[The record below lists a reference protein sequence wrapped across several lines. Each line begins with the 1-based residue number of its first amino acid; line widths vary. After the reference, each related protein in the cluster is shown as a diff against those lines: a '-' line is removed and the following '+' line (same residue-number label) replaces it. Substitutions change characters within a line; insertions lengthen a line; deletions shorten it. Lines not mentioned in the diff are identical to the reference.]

1 MGLKA
6 CKFGGTS
13 LADANGVRRVAEIVA
28 REPARRYVVVS
39 APGKREP
46 SDHKVT
52 DLLLA
57 SHSLARQGLD
67 FTQPLGMVRDRFR
80 SLAADLG
87 VRLDVRP
94 LLDELEAQVRT
105 EGNRDLIASRG
116 EYLCARI
123 VADFLGARFVDAR
136 RAIGVARGRSQV
148 TPDTYPRL
156 RMLLEGEGPVV
167 VPGFYGSD
175 THGDIVTF
183 PRGGSDITGSVVAR
197 AVGAEVYENW
207 TDVPGLLMTDPA
219 VVPEAQP
226 ILEVTYRELRELSY
240 MGAKVL
246 HEEATFPVRE
256 AGIPIHIRSTW
267 EPDAPGT
274 RVLPS
279 REHGT
284 APVVGIAGRTGC
296 STIHIE
302 KAMMNEG
309 RGFGRRVLDILEFHG
324 ISWLHAP
331 TGIDT
336 MSVVVWDEELEGK
349 GDAYLADIERI
360 LEPDRLEL
368 IGDLALLAT
377 VGQGM
382 ANTVGIAGRLF
393 TSLADAGVNIRMI
406 DQGSSEISIIV
417 AVAAADYS
425 KAVRAIYDA
434 FAGPCRSRA

>member
-1 MGLKA
+1 
-6 CKFGGTS
+6 
-13 LADANGVRRVAEIVA
+13 
-28 REPARRYVVVS
+28 
-39 APGKREP
+39 
-46 SDHKVT
+46 
-52 DLLLA
+52 
-57 SHSLARQGLD
+57 
-67 FTQPLGMVRDRFR
+67 
-80 SLAADLG
+80 
-87 VRLDVRP
+87 
-94 LLDELEAQVRT
+94 
-105 EGNRDLIASRG
+105 
-116 EYLCARI
+116 
-123 VADFLGARFVDAR
+123 
-136 RAIGVARGRSQV
+136 
-148 TPDTYPRL
+148 
-156 RMLLEGEGPVV
+156 
-167 VPGFYGSD
+167 
-175 THGDIVTF
+175 
-183 PRGGSDITGSVVAR
+183 
-197 AVGAEVYENW
+197 
-207 TDVPGLLMTDPA
+207 MTDPA